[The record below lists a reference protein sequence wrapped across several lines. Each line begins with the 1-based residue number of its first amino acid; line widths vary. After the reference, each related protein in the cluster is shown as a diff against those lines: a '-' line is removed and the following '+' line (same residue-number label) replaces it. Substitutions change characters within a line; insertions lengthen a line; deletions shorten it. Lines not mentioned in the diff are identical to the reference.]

1 MRVTVGSPLLTINH
15 GSTFMVTDLN
25 GTINQDNFLGIFT
38 DDTRF
43 LSYYVCHADGVPW
56 IRLRS
61 TTTTYYASQIY
72 LINPE
77 LTTENGV
84 IPKGSLA
91 LTVSRT
97 VDGGIHED
105 LDLTNY
111 SLGPVKFNL
120 EIALRSD
127 FADITEV
134 MSNKFVRRGSVQTK
148 WDEASKEL
156 HTTYKNKDFSRSLIY
171 QLRNCTSQP
180 NYANGRISF
189 EVVLDRGESWHTCGK
204 FILVLNDIVR
214 EPLHICYDTAVD
226 TEVNSEL
233 ERLYRHW
240 LETTTEL
247 TTANEEVYRVYKQS
261 TADLAALRLYDSDLE
276 SDIWLPAAGVP
287 KFVTIF
293 GRDSLIAS
301 LQSTIVQPSFAR
313 GALKK
318 LAQLQATTLDDWR
331 DAQPGKILHEIR
343 RGELAH
349 FNKVPHTPYYGTADA
364 TTLYLITL
372 HETWKWLGDDS
383 LLRQYHETALCC
395 LEWIDKYGDLDGDGF
410 QEYKTRSEH
419 GIENQGWKDSGE
431 AIVYADGS
439 QVKAPKALCELQGYV
454 FDAWMRMAEVFEALG
469 ENSSVT
475 QLRSKAAKLQVS
487 FESAFWCEDIGF
499 YALALDPEKNKV
511 QTIASNPGHCL
522 WSGII
527 NPKRATHV
535 VEKLFQPEMFS
546 GWGIRTLSANNP
558 AYNPFSYHLGSIWPH
573 DNSII
578 ALGLKR
584 YGFVKEAARLARSI
598 FGAASYFA
606 NYRLPEVYCG
616 IEEKVGAFPVPYI
629 EANVPQAWAAGSVFQ
644 LLQAILGITADAPNK
659 RLYVNPCL
667 PHWLPDITLRRLG
680 IGNAR
685 VDLRFWREG
694 ECTHWDASVSSGEID
709 IQEKPWQP
717 WQVEN

>member
-1 MRVTVGSPLLTINH
+1 M
-15 GSTFMVTDLN
+15 
-25 GTINQDNFLGIFT
+25 
-38 DDTRF
+38 
-43 LSYYVCHADGVPW
+43 
-56 IRLRS
+56 
-61 TTTTYYASQIY
+61 TT
-72 LINPE
+72 
-77 LTTENGV
+77 
-84 IPKGSLA
+84 
-91 LTVSRT
+91 
-97 VDGGIHED
+97 
-105 LDLTNY
+105 
-111 SLGPVKFNL
+111 
-120 EIALRSD
+120 
-127 FADITEV
+127 
-134 MSNKFVRRGSVQTK
+134 
-148 WDEASKEL
+148 
-156 HTTYKNKDFSRSLIY
+156 
-171 QLRNCTSQP
+171 
-180 NYANGRISF
+180 
-189 EVVLDRGESWHTCGK
+189 
-204 FILVLNDIVR
+204 LVLNDIVR
-214 EPLHICYDTAVD
+214 EPLHVCYDTAVN

-233 ERLYRHW
+233 ERLYREW
-240 LETTTEL
+240 LETVTEL

-276 SDIWLPAAGVP
+276 PDMWLPAAGVP
-287 KFVTIF
+287 KFVTVF

-349 FNKVPHTPYYGTADA
+349 FHKVPHTPYYGTADA
-364 TTLYLITL
+364 TLLYLITL

-383 LLRQYHETALCC
+383 LLKEYRETALRC

-410 QEYKTRSEH
+410 QEYKTRSKN
-419 GIENQGWKDSGE
+419 GIENQGWKDSGD
-431 AIVYADGS
+431 AIVYGDGS

-475 QLRSKAAKLQVS
+475 QLRTKAAKLQAN

-511 QTIASNPGHCL
+511 QTIASNAGHCL

-527 NPKRATHV
+527 NPERATRV
-535 VEKLFQPEMFS
+535 VEKLFQPEMFT

-573 DNSII
+573 DNGII

-584 YGFVKEAARLARSI
+584 YGFATETARLARSI

-606 NYRLPEVYCG
+606 NYRLPEVYSG
-616 IEEKVGAFPVPYI
+616 VEEKVGAFPVPYI

-659 RLYVNPCL
+659 RLYVNPSL
-667 PHWLPDITLRRLG
+667 PHWLPDITLRRLE

-685 VDLRFWREG
+685 VDLRFWREE
-694 ECTHWDASVSSGEID
+694 ECTHWDASVSEGDID
-709 IQEKPWQP
+709 VQEKSWQP
-717 WQVEN
+717 WQLEN